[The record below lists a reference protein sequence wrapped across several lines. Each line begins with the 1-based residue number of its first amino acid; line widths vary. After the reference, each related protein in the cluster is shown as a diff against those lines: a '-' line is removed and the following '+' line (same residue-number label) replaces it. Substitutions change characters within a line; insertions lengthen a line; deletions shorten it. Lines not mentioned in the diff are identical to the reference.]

1 MESTQSAVL
10 YLVGTGGGLLLL
22 ILLRKPLSFLLKIA
36 FRGLVGLGV
45 LAVFNFVCG
54 WLGLS
59 LPLNPITGLAC
70 GLLGAPGLATLL
82 LLQTIVL

>member
-1 MESTQSAVL
+1 MESIQSAVL
-10 YLVGTGGGLLLL
+10 YLFGVGGGLMLL
-22 ILLRKPLSFLLKIA
+22 ILLRRPLSFVLKIA
-36 FRGLVGLGV
+36 LRGVAGLAF
-45 LAVFNFVCG
+45 LAVFNLAAG

-82 LLQTIVL
+82 LLQTVAL